1 MSDGKFVI
9 DPYTTYAKY
18 VETEKGAYVYKDITD
33 DGISNATYVTV
44 DEYVKHMQTT
54 NPSFELPKNEKRY
67 NYCVGAFARIS
78 GYSGDRYEKSSVATS
93 GYVKNNLDGTYKLV
107 DGQYVELTEEELNR
121 DYANFPT
128 RLTVKLANGTVN
140 VPVTWDFSGVNVT
153 YAGGDYYAYAIVNYD
168 GEYNYKATDS
178 SSANE
183 VGTQRIR
190 FNVKVLDRS
199 IREGKDGIA
208 NETELK
214 KLAGYAYGVSSGV
227 AAFVNPYEYI
237 KPTMPTEL
245 SLNERQT
252 DGTYVAMTYSTR
264 SNERK
269 LVWSFDEF
277 RPSYNGGVIYVTAKL
292 IGIDGN
298 VQNYKIPFLV
308 QKMEATA
315 IKEAQTTVGSN
326 GVTKL
331 EEKPGGYSSEID
343 SGKASSLFSIDPNDP
358 NRLSMPYTY
367 IATFNVYNPVYK
379 ADGTVEYPKTASGT
393 TDIEFFYAI
402 VSMPADEK
410 YTVTSSGITTS
421 ASGNTATIQLGDQ
434 ERISVTV
441 VQTNANLAP
450 TISSASGLCNKT
462 TRTLQTTTTVNDQ
475 RVNVVW
481 FGTAEV
487 YSASDNSLVA
497 SYAVMFSSAGTSLTL
512 PTSADRKIV
521 YKLYAAVGTV
531 VDSNGTVVT
540 TENATTDWT
549 YTVDEESVT
558 VVKVGQSIPECQ
570 MITSMATIP
579 VDKNLKQ

>member
-1 MSDGKFVI
+1 MEAIIATNAQFQIGDGLYGRPI
-9 DPYTTYAKY
+9 D
-18 VETEKGAYVYKDITD
+18 VYEDDLTIT
-33 DGISNATYVTV
+33 
-44 DEYVKHMQTT
+44 
-54 NPSFELPKNEKRY
+54 
-67 NYCVGAFARIS
+67 
-78 GYSGDRYEKSSVATS
+78 
-93 GYVKNNLDGTYKLV
+93 
-107 DGQYVELTEEELNR
+107 
-121 DYANFPT
+121 
-128 RLTVKLANGTVN
+128 
-140 VPVTWDFSGVNVT
+140 
-153 YAGGDYYAYAIVNYD
+153 
-168 GEYNYKATDS
+168 
-178 SSANE
+178 
-183 VGTQRIR
+183 
-190 FNVKVLDRS
+190 
-199 IREGKDGIA
+199 
-208 NETELK
+208 
-214 KLAGYAYGVSSGV
+214 VS
-227 AAFVNPYEYI
+227 FVNPYEYI

-308 QKMEATA
+308 QKMEAKR
-315 IKEAQTTVGSN
+315 IEEAQTTVGSN

-331 EEKPGGYSSEID
+331 VPKSGGYSSEIV
-343 SGKASSLFSIDPNDP
+343 SGKASSSFSIDPNDP

-434 ERISVTV
+434 ERISVKV

-450 TISSASGLCNKT
+450 TISSASGLHSGT
-462 TRTLQTTTTVNDQ
+462 TLQTTTTVSGN

-540 TENATTDWT
+540 TEKATQDFANSHSA
-549 YTVDEESVT
+549 VE
-558 VVKVGQSIPECQ
+558 VGQ
-570 MITSMATIP
+570 TIP
-579 VDKNLKQ
+579 VAQAISNLETIEWNPRG

>member
-1 MSDGKFVI
+1 
-9 DPYTTYAKY
+9 
-18 VETEKGAYVYKDITD
+18 
-33 DGISNATYVTV
+33 
-44 DEYVKHMQTT
+44 
-54 NPSFELPKNEKRY
+54 
-67 NYCVGAFARIS
+67 
-78 GYSGDRYEKSSVATS
+78 
-93 GYVKNNLDGTYKLV
+93 
-107 DGQYVELTEEELNR
+107 
-121 DYANFPT
+121 
-128 RLTVKLANGTVN
+128 
-140 VPVTWDFSGVNVT
+140 
-153 YAGGDYYAYAIVNYD
+153 
-168 GEYNYKATDS
+168 
-178 SSANE
+178 
-183 VGTQRIR
+183 
-190 FNVKVLDRS
+190 
-199 IREGKDGIA
+199 
-208 NETELK
+208 
-214 KLAGYAYGVSSGV
+214 
-227 AAFVNPYEYI
+227 
-237 KPTMPTEL
+237 
-245 SLNERQT
+245 
-252 DGTYVAMTYSTR
+252 MTYSTR

-308 QKMEATA
+308 QKMEATQ

-331 EEKPGGYSSEID
+331 VPKSGGYSSEID

-367 IATFNVYNPVYK
+367 IATFKVSTPNYDAANDKVAGFTAV
-379 ADGTVEYPKTASGT
+379 TEPK
-393 TDIEFFYAI
+393 DIEFFYAI

-421 ASGNTATIQLGDQ
+421 ANGNTATIQLGDQ
-434 ERISVTV
+434 ERISVKV

-450 TISSASGLCNKT
+450 TISSASGLHSGT
-462 TRTLQTTTTVNDQ
+462 TLQTTTTVSGN

-540 TENATTDWT
+540 TEKATQDFANSHSA
-549 YTVDEESVT
+549 VE
-558 VVKVGQSIPECQ
+558 VGQ
-570 MITSMATIP
+570 TIP
-579 VDKNLKQ
+579 VAQAISNLETIEWNPRG